1 MLTIGSHCGLGRVA
15 SRVLVLLLAALF
27 YPAPSRADGIE
38 GRVAVARARDNR
50 DVVVYLERIA
60 GKTFTPPTAPVVID
74 QKNLAFQPH
83 VVPVLVGT
91 RVTFPNSDEVRHN
104 VFSPTKG
111 AAFDLGS
118 YPLGS
123 SRSRAFD
130 VPGVVTL
137 LCNVHAEMSAYV
149 VVTET
154 PYFAV
159 TDREGHFSM
168 PAVPPGHYQL
178 ATWYERARPV
188 RQAVDVP
195 EGRPA
200 TLVIEIGK

>member
-1 MLTIGSHCGLGRVA
+1 MRIRVA
-15 SRVLVLLLAALF
+15 PARQWLPRVLLATVTALTVV
-27 YPAPSRADGIE
+27 PGVALADGIE

-50 DVVVYLERIA
+50 DVVVYVERIA
-60 GKTFTPPTAPVVID
+60 GRTFTPPASPVVVD

-83 VVPVLVGT
+83 VIPVLVGT

-111 AAFDLGS
+111 ASFDLGT
-118 YPLGS
+118 YPLGA
-123 SRSRAFD
+123 SRTHLFD

-149 VVTET
+149 VVAET

-159 TDREGHFSM
+159 SERDGHFAI
-168 PAVPPGHYQL
+168 PGVPPGRYQL
-178 ATWYERARPV
+178 AAWYERGKPV
-188 RQAVDVP
+188 RQVVDVP
-195 EGRPA
+195 EGRA
-200 TLVIEIGK
+200 ASVVIEIGK

>member
-1 MLTIGSHCGLGRVA
+1 MHIRVAPARRWVLCGLVA
-15 SRVLVLLLAALF
+15 TVTILTLASGVAI
-27 YPAPSRADGIE
+27 ADGIE

-50 DVVVYLERIA
+50 DVVVYVERIA
-60 GKTFTPPTAPVVID
+60 GKTFAPPAAPVVVD

-83 VVPVLVGT
+83 VLPVLVGT

-111 AAFDLGS
+111 ATFDLGT
-118 YPLGS
+118 YPLGA
-123 SRSRAFD
+123 SRTHQFD

-159 TDREGHFSM
+159 SERDGHFAI
-168 PAVPPGHYQL
+168 PGVPPGRYQL
-178 ATWYERARPV
+178 VTWHERAKPV
-188 RQAVDVP
+188 RQVVDVP
-195 EGRPA
+195 EDRA
-200 TLVIEIGK
+200 ASVVLDIGK

>member
-1 MLTIGSHCGLGRVA
+1 MIASAIRPASHQCLWIGIALTLAVGLCTE
-15 SRVLVLLLAALF
+15 AA
-27 YPAPSRADGIE
+27 AQGIE
-38 GRVAVARARDNR
+38 GRVAIARARDNR
-50 DVVVYLERIA
+50 DVVVYVEKIPGR
-60 GKTFTPPTAPVVID
+60 TFSPPQNPVVVD

-83 VVPVLVGT
+83 VLPVLVGT
-91 RVTFPNSDEVRHN
+91 RVNFPNSDEVRHN

-118 YPLGS
+118 YPLGV
-123 SRSRAFD
+123 SRGRVFD

-149 VVTET
+149 VVIET

-159 TDREGHFSM
+159 TDREGRFSI
-168 PAVPPGHYQL
+168 PDVPPGRYQVV
-178 ATWYERARPV
+178 TWHERVKPG
-188 RQAVDVP
+188 RQQVDVT

-200 TLVIEIGK
+200 TMLFELGR

>member
-1 MLTIGSHCGLGRVA
+1 MRIHVAPARPLGHTV
-15 SRVLVLLLAALF
+15 LLAAVAVLALV
-27 YPAPSRADGIE
+27 PGVAAADGIE

-50 DVVVYLERIA
+50 DVVVYVERIP
-60 GKTFTPPTAPVVID
+60 GKTFTPPAAPVVVD

-83 VVPVLVGT
+83 VIPVLAGT

-111 AAFDLGS
+111 ATFDLGT
-118 YPLGS
+118 YPLGA
-123 SRSRAFD
+123 SRTHQFD

-159 TDREGHFSM
+159 SERDGHFAI
-168 PAVPPGHYQL
+168 PGVPPGRYQL
-178 ATWYERARPV
+178 VTWHERARPV
-188 RQAVDVP
+188 RQVVDVP
-195 EGRPA
+195 EGRSA
-200 TLVIEIGK
+200 SVVIDIGK